1 MNKLTLLALVG
12 ATSACPFHGWRHGP
26 HHDFGDV
33 FGGHHDHHHHHGHHH
48 KQHGFT
54 PFHAAPEC
62 NIAAEDKMT
71 NLELGLHLQN
81 GVYRSLVKGL
91 YRATSD
97 PISEECWGSWLEDDI
112 TKMVDLWKPVKE
124 FDIYSLNVTE
134 AKDIAHLWI
143 DAHWKDREVCQYE
156 KVGDDLKHWCLDDM
170 DRCFGQDGKM
180 MERAQEKG
188 LEIIQALY
196 DLVMLVVK
204 HDRCATDEERVEEAK
219 KVSED
224 VARIIAYLV
233 GFEETWDPAE
243 KEHITKREFWLDL
256 AEYAKDLSK
265 KMIES
270 ALEIEEKMEEMRP
283 KQTHRFG
290 FEAPE
295 VP

>member
-1 MNKLTLLALVG
+1 
-12 ATSACPFHGWRHGP
+12 
-26 HHDFGDV
+26 
-33 FGGHHDHHHHHGHHH
+33 
-48 KQHGFT
+48 
-54 PFHAAPEC
+54 
-62 NIAAEDKMT
+62 MT

-112 TKMVDLWKPVKE
+112 NKMVDLWKPVKE

-188 LEIIQALY
+188 LEIIQAVY

-224 VARIIAYLV
+224 VARIMAYLV
-233 GFEETWDPAE
+233 GFEETWDPTE
-243 KEHITKREFWLDL
+243 KEHITKREFGHDL
-256 AEYAKDLSK
+256 AEYAKDFSK

-270 ALEIEEKMEEMRP
+270 ALEMEEKMEEMRP
-283 KQTHRFG
+283 KQKHRFG